1 MEGGNRPCPMVS
13 GQVVKTGKEF
23 SQITP
28 ASRGRRSQTWN
39 KHCDLETF
47 LVGWCT
53 VTSEKLDIISHL
65 QNDPRGT
72 QTIPPKHVFFLKQ
85 AFCGGMPKIRK
96 WGNPG
101 GDFLPKKHYQS
112 NQTNRQPLISRA
124 LFQELMAYNSS
135 RLAAISLL

>member
-39 KHCDLETF
+39 KHCDLEKS

-72 QTIPPKHVFFLKQ
+72 QTIPPKHVFFFKQ
-85 AFCGGMPKIRK
+85 AFCGGECQKYVNEETLGEISFQK
-96 WGNPG
+96 NT
-101 GDFLPKKHYQS
+101 
-112 NQTNRQPLISRA
+112 TNRTFPRMTEQSK
-124 LFQELMAYNSS
+124 QELSGY
-135 RLAAISLL
+135 LCGLQ